1 MKPDEPGQFRVIAS
15 GLRFPEGPI
24 ALPQGDVLVVEI
36 ERGTLSRVAPDGRVS
51 VVAVLGG
58 GPNGAAMGPDGD
70 CYVCNNG
77 GFKWHHDADGMRP
90 VGQSD
95 AYAGGRIERVNLQT
109 GRSEVLYR
117 AIGERGL
124 RGPNDIVFDRQGG
137 FWFTDAGKARDR
149 EMDRGGIYY
158 AKTDGSLIA
167 EVVYPMFAPNGI
179 ALSANED
186 RLYVSETHTG
196 RLWSFELD
204 GPGKIHKKPFPS
216 PNGGTLLAG
225 LPGLQMMDSLA
236 VDAAGNVCVAILFN
250 GGIAVISPEGDVIR
264 HVALPDVFTTNIC
277 FGGAGLKT
285 AFVTLSQSGL
295 LIALDWPD
303 PGMPLNFLNA

>member
-1 MKPDEPGQFRVIAS
+1 MKPGEPAQFRVIAS

-36 ERGTLSRVAPDGRVS
+36 ERGTLSRVGPDGTVS

-58 GPNGAAMGPDGD
+58 GPNGAAIGPDGL

-90 VGQSD
+90 IGQPD
-95 AYAGGRIERVNLQT
+95 GYDGGRIERVNLET
-109 GRSEVLYR
+109 GHSEVLYR

-149 EMDRGGIYY
+149 DMDRGGIYY
-158 AKTDGSLIA
+158 AKTDGSSIA

-186 RLYVSETHTG
+186 KLYVSETHTG
-196 RLWSFELD
+196 RLWWFELD
-204 GPGKIHKKPFPS
+204 EPGRFRGQPFPS
-216 PNGGTLLAG
+216 PNGGTLMAG

-250 GGIAVISPEGDVIR
+250 GGIAVISPAGDLVR

-285 AFVTLSQSGL
+285 AYVTLSQSGRL
-295 LIALDWPD
+295 VALDWPD
-303 PGMPLNFLNA
+303 PGLPLNFLNR